1 MSADRAMGAKS
12 APRAL
17 GLRSAE
23 AATPATPA
31 TQMPRATLLGAS
43 RPTTLTLLL
52 AAGLLFVLSVGLAM
66 QRAREQFRLEAG
78 SQRVSVWFSTQALV
92 ELHRFETA
100 LLRFDQS
107 EEPANLQRRFEILL
121 SRLPLLAG
129 AEEAS
134 SRTMLDHVDVV
145 SGIQQAL
152 EQIEPDI
159 QGMVNGDPGAQPRIL
174 AVVQEG
180 DRLLTRLNLALHI
193 ERQDAIEA
201 ARASSRTLTAIFL
214 ASLAGLLASAVLL
227 LLLIRR
233 GARRAS
239 EAEHTLRVLMDALPV
254 GIAAYDPTGRAVS
267 MNTVAQ
273 RLFGF
278 TREEEVLG
286 RRPSEFDALPDAEN
300 DIAQVVATQQPVPPR
315 ECLMQTGES
324 GERVMLV
331 STAPVFGRAGAL
343 TRVVRV
349 LLDVTAQRA
358 ADRRIRHLAEH
369 DTLTELPN
377 RLLFGSHL
385 KSLLGRAEPER
396 MVAVH
401 CIDLDHFKEVNDSL
415 GHPVGDQLLL
425 AAAARMRGAMRQGD
439 MLARLGGDEFA
450 VVQAGLAA
458 DAEAQSLATRLN
470 EVLAR
475 PYRLQGYTLR
485 AGASIGTA
493 MAPRHGTTAEA
504 LLSRAD
510 IALYQAKAAGRG
522 RAVLFSM
529 EQEEGL
535 RERRRIEED
544 LRRAVAEGG
553 LSLAFQPK
561 FACAS
566 GQLKG
571 CEALLRWNHP
581 ERGNVSPATFIP
593 VAEET
598 GLIHPITQLVLDLA
612 CRQAMAWR
620 AQGLEVPV
628 AVNLSA
634 GHFSAEQGVRL
645 VEEALAATGCDPAL
659 LEVEVTEGV
668 FLRSAEAAK
677 RSFQALRTLGVRV
690 ALDDFGTGYSSL
702 GYLQHLQF
710 DVIKVDRAFIAGL
723 EAPGRTEIGPA
734 RRILD
739 AIVRLAHGLGA
750 EVVAEGVETPE
761 QLQVLRQ
768 LGCDMVQGFL
778 LGRPMLPHSLAE
790 LAGTQPR
797 QARSAA

>member
-1 MSADRAMGAKS
+1 MAPPRRKS
-12 APRAL
+12 PARPAW
-17 GLRSAE
+17 
-23 AATPATPA
+23 AA
-31 TQMPRATLLGAS
+31 LLGTSPRTSAA
-43 RPTTLTLLL
+43 LLL
-52 AAGLLFVLSVGLAM
+52 AAGLLFVLSVGLAL

-92 ELHRFETA
+92 ELHRFESA
-100 LLRFDQS
+100 LLRLGQGDGT
-107 EEPANLQRRFEILL
+107 ERLVQRYEILL

-129 AEEAS
+129 AEEAVTRS
-134 SRTMLDHVDVV
+134 ILDHADIV
-145 SGIQQAL
+145 SAL
-152 EQIEPDI
+152 QDSLELIEPDI
-159 QGMVNGDPGAQPRIL
+159 QLLDAAPTGIEAGTASGIGPVDAAAKARIL
-174 AVVQEG
+174 AVVQEA
-180 DRLLTRLNLALHI
+180 DRLLTQLNLSLHM
-193 ERQDAIEA
+193 ERQQATRA
-201 ARASSRTLTAIFL
+201 ARANSRTLSVIFL
-214 ASLAGLLASAVLL
+214 ASLSGLLLSVVLL
-227 LLLIRR
+227 LLLIIG

-267 MNTVAQ
+267 MNKVAL
-273 RLFGF
+273 RLFDL
-278 TREEEVLG
+278 TDEEEALG
-286 RRPSEFDALPDAEN
+286 RRSSEFGATPDAEGE
-300 DIAQVVATQQPVPPR
+300 IAEVVATRKPVPPR
-315 ECLMQTGES
+315 ECLMPSEDGS
-324 GERVMLV
+324 ERVMLV
-331 STAPVFGRAGAL
+331 STSPVFGRAGDL

-385 KSLLGRAEPER
+385 KSLLDRASSQR

-425 AAAARMRGAMRQGD
+425 AATARMRAAMREGD

-450 VVQAGLAA
+450 VIQPGLQ
-458 DAEAQSLATRLN
+458 AEAEAMLLATRLN

-493 MAPRHGTTAEA
+493 MAPQHGTTVEA

-510 IALYQAKAAGRG
+510 IALYRAKAAGRG
-522 RAVLFSM
+522 RAVLFNLD
-529 EQEEGL
+529 QEAGL

-544 LRRAVAEGG
+544 LRRAIIAGE
-553 LSLAFQPK
+553 LSLAYQPK
-561 FACAS
+561 FEC
-566 GQLKG
+566 GTGRMKG
-571 CEALLRWNHP
+571 CEALLRWQHP
-581 ERGNVSPATFIP
+581 EQGSVSPTVFIP

-598 GLIHPITQLVLDLA
+598 GLIHPITQLVLDMA
-612 CRQAMAWR
+612 CRQVMAWR
-620 AQGLEVPV
+620 AQGLEMPV

-668 FLRSAEAAK
+668 FLRSAEAAT

-723 EAPGRTEIGPA
+723 EPSGRGETGPG

-750 EVVAEGVETPE
+750 EVVAEGVETQE
-761 QLQVLRQ
+761 QLLALRQ
-768 LGCDMVQGFL
+768 LGCDLVQGFL
-778 LGRPMLPHSLAE
+778 LGRPMAPHCLAE
-790 LAGTQPR
+790 LARTQPGVR
-797 QARSAA
+797 GARSAA